1 MSDKSETPINEDR
14 GAIGD
19 ARNNIS
25 KTIGTKIAV
34 VIVFLGFCAYVLWN
48 ISSTPT
54 TPKDTAKPHKK
65 QTQNFHNSLTPLELA
80 PSSPRA
86 KVGNIVL
93 PQPPLAQEPKK
104 EDPLLD
110 AARRAPVLAF
120 GRDSRSQLKDIVK
133 NNLTNAVNNALDRFN
148 PLDKFGALESL
159 KNTQNFTALLKPTTT
174 EETKASFIG
183 NRNFIIAMGT
193 SIPCI
198 LETALN
204 SDQPGFASCIINRDI
219 LSDNGR
225 VVLLDKGTQVVGE
238 YKGGIKQGQSR
249 LFVLWTRAK
258 TPSGVI
264 IPLASPATDSLGRA
278 GFDGNINTHWW
289 ERFGSSLLL
298 TVIDGA
304 TTTLTNKMVGNSN
317 TGGANN
323 AGGGGFGGGGGNF
336 GGANNLGKDAASIA
350 LENQI
355 NIPPTLEKLQGEL
368 VNIFVARDLDFSSVY
383 KLTVKERKNRILTR
397 SIPGNFFLHS
407 QMRQK

>member
-1 MSDKSETPINEDR
+1 MSDKTTSEDR

-19 ARNNIS
+19 KRNNTS
-25 KTIGTKIAV
+25 QSLGKKI
-34 VIVFLGFCAYVLWN
+34 VIALACIGFCGYALWN
-48 ISSTPT
+48 ILSTPEEK
-54 TPKDTAKPHKK
+54 KDTAKSHKK
-65 QTQNFHNSLTPLELA
+65 QAQNFHNTLA
-80 PSSPRA
+80 PLDLAPADPRA
-86 KVGNIVL
+86 KLGPITL
-93 PQPPLAQEPKK
+93 PPPQPLAPEPKK
-104 EDPLLD
+104 DDPLLD

-120 GRDSRSQLKDIVK
+120 ARGTKSELKDIV
-133 NNLTNAVNNALDRFN
+133 NNGLNNAFDKLN
-148 PLDKFGALESL
+148 PLENLGHMQNSPALQ
-159 KNTQNFTALLKPTTT
+159 NTQNFATLLKPTKT

-204 SDQPGFASCIINRDI
+204 SDQPGFASCVINRDI

-225 VVLLDKGTQVVGE
+225 VVLLDKGTQVIGE
-238 YKGGIKQGQSR
+238 YRGGIKQGQSR

-258 TPSGVI
+258 TPTGVI
-264 IPLASPATDSLGRA
+264 IPLSSPATDSLGRA

-304 TTTLTNKMVGNSN
+304 TTTLTNRMTNKSN
-317 TGGANN
+317 KAGANN
-323 AGGGGFGGGGGNF
+323 SGGGDFGDASNT
-336 GGANNLGKDAASIA
+336 GKDAASIA

-355 NIPPTLEKLQGEL
+355 NIPPTLEKYQGEL

-383 KLTVKERKNRILTR
+383 KLSITTRRNKIFPR
-397 SIPGNFFLHS
+397 SIPRNFFYHS
-407 QMRQK
+407 QM

>member
-1 MSDKSETPINEDR
+1 MSKNDDTIIEDR

-19 ARNNIS
+19 SRNNTS
-25 KTIGTKIAV
+25 KSLGTKIV
-34 VIVFLGFCAYVLWN
+34 VIIVFLGFCTYVLWN
-48 ISSTPT
+48 LFSTPT
-54 TPKDTAKPHKK
+54 STKDTAKPHKK
-65 QTQNFHNSLTPLELA
+65 ATQNLRNSFAPLELA
-80 PSSPRA
+80 PTNPQA
-86 KVGNIVL
+86 QMGPIVL
-93 PQPPLAQEPKK
+93 PPPQPLTPEPKK
-104 EDPLLD
+104 DDPLLD

-120 GRDSRSQLKDIVK
+120 ANDSQSKLKDFIK
-133 NNLTNAVNNALDRFN
+133 NNFSNTLDKFN
-148 PLDKFGALESL
+148 PLEKLNALESL
-159 KNTQNFTALLKPTTT
+159 KNAQNFTALLKPTKT

-238 YKGGIKQGQSR
+238 YRGGIQQGQSR

-258 TPSGVI
+258 TPNGVI

-304 TTTLTNKMVGNSN
+304 TTALANKIAGNSKKA
-317 TGGANN
+317 GANN
-323 AGGGGFGGGGGNF
+323 AAGGGFGGGDI
-336 GGANNLGKDAASIA
+336 GGASNIGKDTASVA

-355 NIPPTLEKLQGEL
+355 NIPPTLEKFQGEL

-383 KLTVKERKNRILTR
+383 KLAITTRKNKVFPR
-397 SIPGNFFLHS
+397 SIHRNFFVHS
-407 QMRQK
+407 QM

>member
-1 MSDKSETPINEDR
+1 MSDKPIIEDR
-14 GAIGD
+14 GSIGD
-19 ARNNIS
+19 GKNNS
-25 KTIGTKIAV
+25 AKTAGKKIVVAIACIGIC
-34 VIVFLGFCAYVLWN
+34 GYVLWN
-48 ISSTPT
+48 ILSTPT
-54 TPKDTAKPHKK
+54 EQKDIAKAHKK
-65 QTQNFHNSLTPLELA
+65 QAQSFHNSLAPLELA
-80 PSSPRA
+80 PSDPRA
-86 KVGNIVL
+86 NIAPITL
-93 PQPPLAQEPKK
+93 PPPQPLAQEPKK
-104 EDPLLD
+104 DDPLLD

-120 GRDSRSQLKDIVK
+120 ARGSKSQLKDIV
-133 NNLTNAVNNALDRFN
+133 NTTLN
-148 PLDKFGALESL
+148 PLEKFHALENLANAQNSPAL
-159 KNTQNFTALLKPTTT
+159 QNTQNFTTLLKPTTT
-174 EETKASFIG
+174 EETKAKLIG

-225 VVLLDKGTQVVGE
+225 VVLLDKGTQVIGE
-238 YKGGIKQGQSR
+238 YRGGIKQGQSR

-258 TPSGVI
+258 TPTGVI

-304 TTTLTNKMVGNSN
+304 TTALTNKIAGNSN
-317 TGGANN
+317 KGGSNNSGSGGFEGANN
-323 AGGGGFGGGGGNF
+323 TGKEA
-336 GGANNLGKDAASIA
+336 ANIA

-355 NIPPTLEKLQGEL
+355 NIPPTLEKFQGEL

-383 KLTVKERKNRILTR
+383 KLTVTSKRNRSTP
-397 SIPGNFFLHS
+397 SYSFFHS
-407 QMRQK
+407 QVQ

>member
-1 MSDKSETPINEDR
+1 MSDKTVTEDR

-19 ARNNIS
+19 KRNNIS
-25 KTIGTKIAV
+25 QSLGKKI
-34 VIVFLGFCAYVLWN
+34 VIMIACIGFCGYALWN
-48 ISSTPT
+48 ILSTPT
-54 TPKDTAKPHKK
+54 TTTTKDTAKPHKK
-65 QTQNFHNSLTPLELA
+65 EEKNFHNSLAPLELA
-80 PSSPRA
+80 PSEPHA
-86 KVGNIVL
+86 KIGTITL
-93 PQPPLAQEPKK
+93 PPPQPLTPEPLKN
-104 EDPLLD
+104 DPLLD

-120 GRDSRSQLKDIVK
+120 AKGSQSQLQNLVS
-133 NNLTNAVNNALDRFN
+133 NNLTNAF
-148 PLDKFGALESL
+148 DKFNTLENLANAQNSPALQAT
-159 KNTQNFTALLKPTTT
+159 KNFSTLLKPTTT
-174 EETKASFIG
+174 EDTKASFIG

-238 YKGGIKQGQSR
+238 YRGGIKQGQSR

-258 TPSGVI
+258 TPTGVI

-278 GFDGNINTHWW
+278 GFDGNIDTHWW

-298 TVIDGA
+298 TVIDGV
-304 TTTLTNKMVGNSN
+304 TTNLTNRMQKKSN
-317 TGGANN
+317 KAGANN
-323 AGGGGFGGGGGNF
+323 SAGGGFE
-336 GGANNLGKDAASIA
+336 GADNVGKDTASIA

-355 NIPPTLEKLQGEL
+355 NIPPTLEKFQGEL

-383 KLTVKERKNRILTR
+383 KLAVKERRNKIFPR
-397 SIPGNFFLHS
+397 SIPRNFFHHS
-407 QMRQK
+407 QR

>member
-1 MSDKSETPINEDR
+1 MSDKPIIEDR
-14 GAIGD
+14 GSIGD
-19 ARNNIS
+19 GKNNS
-25 KTIGTKIAV
+25 AKTAGKKIVVAIACIGIC
-34 VIVFLGFCAYVLWN
+34 GYVLWN
-48 ISSTPT
+48 ILSTPT
-54 TPKDTAKPHKK
+54 EQKDTAKAHKK
-65 QTQNFHNSLTPLELA
+65 QAQNFHNSLAPLELV
-80 PSSPRA
+80 PSDPRA
-86 KVGNIVL
+86 NIAPITL
-93 PQPPLAQEPKK
+93 PPPQPLAQEPKK
-104 EDPLLD
+104 DDPLLD

-120 GRDSRSQLKDIVK
+120 AKGSKSQLKDIV
-133 NNLTNAVNNALDRFN
+133 NTTLN
-148 PLDKFGALESL
+148 PLEKFHALENLANAQNSPAL
-159 KNTQNFTALLKPTTT
+159 QNTQNFATLLKPTTT
-174 EETKASFIG
+174 EETKAKLIG

-238 YKGGIKQGQSR
+238 YRGGIKQGQSR

-258 TPSGVI
+258 TPTGVI

-304 TTTLTNKMVGNSN
+304 TTALTNKTKNNSN
-317 TGGANN
+317 AGANN
-323 AGGGGFGGGGGNF
+323 AGGGGFE
-336 GGANNLGKDAASIA
+336 GANNTGKEAANIA

-355 NIPPTLEKLQGEL
+355 NIPPTLEKFQGEL

-383 KLTVKERKNRILTR
+383 KLVVKSKRNRSTT
-397 SIPGNFFLHS
+397 SYSFFH
-407 QMRQK
+407 

>member
-1 MSDKSETPINEDR
+1 MSDKTVTEDR

-19 ARNNIS
+19 GSNNVA
-25 KTIGTKIAV
+25 KTLGKKIFVMIAC
-34 VIVFLGFCAYVLWN
+34 IGFCGYALWN
-48 ISSTPT
+48 ILSTPT
-54 TPKDTAKPHKK
+54 TTKDTAKPHKK
-65 QTQNFHNSLTPLELA
+65 QTKNFHNSLAPLELA
-80 PSSPRA
+80 PSNPHA
-86 KVGNIVL
+86 KIGKILLPPPPPIVE
-93 PQPPLAQEPKK
+93 APKN
-104 EDPLLD
+104 DPLLD

-120 GRDSRSQLKDIVK
+120 AKGSKSQLKDLV
-133 NNLTNAVNNALDRFN
+133 NNGFTNALDKFN
-148 PLDKFGALESL
+148 ALENL
-159 KNTQNFTALLKPTTT
+159 ANTQNFPALQNTQNFTALLKPTKT

-193 SIPCI
+193 SIPCT

-204 SDQPGFASCIINRDI
+204 SDQPGFASCVINRDI

-238 YKGGIKQGQSR
+238 YRGGIKQGQSR

-258 TPSGVI
+258 TPNGVI

-304 TTTLTNKMVGNSN
+304 TTALTNKMKGNSN
-317 TGGANN
+317 AGGNN
-323 AGGGGFGGGGGNF
+323 SGGGGFGDGDL
-336 GGANNLGKDAASIA
+336 GGANNIGKDTASIA

-355 NIPPTLEKLQGEL
+355 NIPPTLEKFQGEL

-383 KLTVKERKNRILTR
+383 KLAVKERRNKIFPR
-397 SIPGNFFLHS
+397 SIQRNFFHHS
-407 QMRQK
+407 QIRQK

>member
-1 MSDKSETPINEDR
+1 MSDKTTIEDR

-19 ARNNIS
+19 ERNNTS
-25 KTIGTKIAV
+25 QSLGKKI
-34 VIVFLGFCAYVLWN
+34 VIALACIGFCAYALWN
-48 ISSTPT
+48 ILSTPT
-54 TPKDTAKPHKK
+54 EQKDTAKPHKK
-65 QTQNFHNSLTPLELA
+65 QAQNFHNSLAPLELA
-80 PSSPRA
+80 PTDPRA
-86 KVGNIVL
+86 KIGPITL
-93 PQPPLAQEPKK
+93 PPPQPLAPEPKK
-104 EDPLLD
+104 DDPLLD

-120 GRDSRSQLKDIVK
+120 AKGSKSQLKDIVNNGLTNAFEK
-133 NNLTNAVNNALDRFN
+133 FNALENLTNIQNSSALQDT
-148 PLDKFGALESL
+148 
-159 KNTQNFTALLKPTTT
+159 KNFVTLLKPTKT

-204 SDQPGFASCIINRDI
+204 SDQPGFASCVINRDI

-225 VVLLDKGTQVVGE
+225 VVLLDKGTQVIGE
-238 YKGGIKQGQSR
+238 YRGGIKQGQSR

-258 TPSGVI
+258 TPTGVI

-298 TVIDGA
+298 SVIDSA
-304 TTTLTNKMVGNSN
+304 TTTLTNKMKNNSN
-317 TGGANN
+317 TAGANNSGGGNDGSDFGGANN
-323 AGGGGFGGGGGNF
+323 AG
-336 GGANNLGKDAASIA
+336 KDAASVA

-355 NIPPTLEKLQGEL
+355 NIPPTLEKYQGEL

-383 KLTVKERKNRILTR
+383 KLTITTRRNKIFPR
-397 SIPGNFFLHS
+397 SIPRDFFYHS
-407 QMRQK
+407 QMQ